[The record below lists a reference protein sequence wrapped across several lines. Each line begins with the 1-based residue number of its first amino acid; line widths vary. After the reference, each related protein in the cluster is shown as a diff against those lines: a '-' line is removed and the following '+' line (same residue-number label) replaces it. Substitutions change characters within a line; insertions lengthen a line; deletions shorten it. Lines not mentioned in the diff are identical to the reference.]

1 MRKIF
6 TIIVAVL
13 LTASVFAQYPEIPYH
28 PNSVEPAL
36 YLAPNDPF
44 SFSDW
49 ITNVTFAGI
58 NNTTAN
64 SSWRNNYSGTT
75 HATVQRGQTYTLS
88 VTVNSTGCDFSF
100 QDISAYIDWD
110 RDGDCG
116 GRALAHGGTGIEVAE
131 SYTLGGGAGHANPLT
146 VNITVPNDAQLGTT
160 WLRVVLKADGYP
172 ASDAYLGYFGY
183 GEIEEYAIDVTAGN
197 STPTDISLSASSINE
212 NVAANSTVGT
222 LSTTDTDAGNTFTYT
237 LVSGTGST
245 DNVSF
250 NTSGSSLR
258 ITNSPNYET
267 KSSYTLRIRTT
278 DQGGLYT
285 EKAFTITIN
294 DLNETPTNISLSASS
309 INENVAANSTV
320 GTLSTTDTDAGNTF
334 TYTLV
339 SGTGSTDN
347 VSFNTSG
354 SSLRITNSPNYE
366 TKSSYTLR
374 IRTTDQGGLYTEKA
388 FTITINDLNETPTNI
403 SLSASSI
410 NENVAANST
419 VGTLSTTDTDAGN
432 TFTYTLVSGT
442 GSTDNVSFNISGS
455 SLLITASPDFEA
467 KNSYSVRVR
476 TTDQGSLTFEKV
488 FTITIINVDEA
499 PTVTTQAVSSI
510 AETTATGNGNITN
523 LGDPNPTQYGVV
535 WSTSNNP
542 TVDLTTKTEEGA
554 IAVSGAFASSITGL
568 IKNTT
573 YYVKAYATNATGT
586 VYGDEVSFTTLDV
599 TTNINESMVTSF
611 NIYPNPAKEK
621 IMIQGM
627 TKGDKAYLYN
637 QSGQFVLI
645 SDEAEIDITQLQSG
659 IYMIRIN
666 EKVVKLIKD

>member
-44 SFSDW
+44 SYSDW

-160 WLRVVLKADGYP
+160 WLRVFLKADGYP

-183 GEIEEYAIDVTAGN
+183 GEIEEYAIDVTEGN
-197 STPTDISLSASSINE
+197 SAPTDISLSASSINE
-212 NVAANSTVGT
+212 NVAGNSTVGT
-222 LSTTDTDAGNTFTYT
+222 LSTTDPDAGNTFTYT
-237 LVSGTGST
+237 LVSGAGST
-245 DNVSF
+245 DN
-250 NTSGSSLR
+250 
-258 ITNSPNYET
+258 
-267 KSSYTLRIRTT
+267 
-278 DQGGLYT
+278 
-285 EKAFTITIN
+285 A
-294 DLNETPTNISLSASS
+294 
-309 INENVAANSTV
+309 
-320 GTLSTTDTDAGNTF
+320 
-334 TYTLV
+334 
-339 SGTGSTDN
+339 
-347 VSFNTSG
+347 
-354 SSLRITNSPNYE
+354 
-366 TKSSYTLR
+366 
-374 IRTTDQGGLYTEKA
+374 
-388 FTITINDLNETPTNI
+388 
-403 SLSASSI
+403 
-410 NENVAANST
+410 
-419 VGTLSTTDTDAGN
+419 
-432 TFTYTLVSGT
+432 
-442 GSTDNVSFNISGS
+442 SFNISGS
-455 SLLITASPDFEA
+455 SLRITASPDFET
-467 KNSYSVRVR
+467 KDSYSVRVR

-510 AETTATGNGNITN
+510 GETTATGNGNITN
-523 LGDPNPTQYGVV
+523 LGDSNPTQYGVV

-554 IAVSGAFASSITGL
+554 IAVSGVFTSSITGL

-599 TTNINESMVTSF
+599 TTNINESMITSF

-637 QSGQFVLI
+637 QSGQLVLI
-645 SDEAEIDITQLQSG
+645 SDKAEIDIAQLQSG